1 VNMASRRAALKRLQI
16 YRDFKSVPGTLRYTL
31 VSNVYFATQSRHA
44 DSSGDPGYRDAH
56 DRLKIVRRRHAN
68 ADGMKF
74 ISEIEAK
81 QRNTVWPDTLVNSR
95 GVDEL
100 LWKGSPYIT
109 TVQRIGVAL
118 FGLADL
124 VMGFVMLSWAKL
136 EGSLI
141 LRILSIGLFL
151 LAARMFRNAFRK
163 HGTRTGLK

>member
-1 VNMASRRAALKRLQI
+1 
-16 YRDFKSVPGTLRYTL
+16 
-31 VSNVYFATQSRHA
+31 
-44 DSSGDPGYRDAH
+44 
-56 DRLKIVRRRHAN
+56 VRRRHAD

-74 ISEIEAK
+74 IGEIEAK